1 MRRPLALAL
10 RCALGFAVLTLAPA
24 AQAQR
29 ATLSGYVRDAATG
42 ETLLGANVLVV
53 GTDRGTGTN
62 TSGFYALPDLAPG
75 TYAVAFSFLGYT
87 TRRDTVT
94 LAAGEARRL
103 DVALRPEAVT
113 GGEVVVEGQA
123 PIEEQAQVGLQT
135 LPIRLVQQLPSV
147 FEADLFRS
155 IQLLPGVKASSDFS
169 SKLYIRGGSPDQ
181 TLIQLDGTTVYN
193 PTHFFGFFST
203 FNTEAIKDVRLYK
216 GAYPALYGGR
226 LGAVIDVYNRDGN
239 RNEREGMVQVGLL
252 ASRAGV
258 EGPLAVGGTRGS
270 FMVAV
275 RRSTLEPLLAVLR
288 EQLDGGGIPESFYF
302 YDVNARV
309 GLDLSPNDRLS
320 ISGYAGRD
328 LVGVP
333 LGEGT
338 RFDLDYGNRTLSA
351 AYNRVL
357 SGTVFAQ
364 LRATASQYFSR
375 PTGSIGTTGFERP
388 NTITDYSGRLDVEW
402 LPGQRFELRGG
413 AWAGL
418 LNLRLRSEFNE
429 QVGIDFVNPSTYGS
443 GYVQARIRP
452 TPEWIVTTGLRADAF
467 RSDTDN
473 RADAREGATAG
484 YVRLAPHVQVER
496 LFGPN
501 TVAQFAAGRYNQ
513 FLSLISTEAF
523 SGFDTWVTT
532 GTGVPPQASEQAVLG
547 LKTRLSE
554 AYRLDV
560 EVYGRTLR
568 ELFDIRPEV
577 QDVAGLS
584 YEELFRF
591 GEGYAYGTEVLLE
604 RGVGRLT
611 GLVSYTLAT
620 TRRRYPAEPA
630 FAVFFPPKYDRT
642 HDVSV
647 VVNYDLGRRWT
658 LTLAGVYSTG
668 QAYTLPVGRDQVNL
682 PFGDAFDGLYSVRL
696 NSQRLPP
703 YHRMDAGVTRTGRF
717 FRVADY
723 EVQFQIVNLYN
734 RRNVWFIQ
742 YDFEENPVE
751 ATEVRQLPI
760 LPNLSFSLRF

>member
-1 MRRPLALAL
+1 MSRFATAVAALFVLAA
-10 RCALGFAVLTLAPA
+10 APSAQPAGSGAVNGF
-24 AQAQR
+24 
-29 ATLSGYVRDAATG
+29 VRDAETG
-42 ETLLGANVLVV
+42 ETLIQATVLVE
-53 GTDRGTGTN
+53 GTTRGTTTN
-62 TSGFYALPDLAPG
+62 AEGFYSLGGLAPADSLRLRYSFVG
-75 TYAVAFSFLGYT
+75 YETVRRTVAVG
-87 TRRDTVT
+87 
-94 LAAGEARRL
+94 AGVQRV
-103 DVALRPEAVT
+103 DVELRPET
-113 GGEVVVEGQA
+113 LGEVVVTADE
-123 PIEEQAQVGLQT
+123 PIEEERAPGLQEV
-135 LPIRLVQQLPSV
+135 PIRLVESLPSV

-155 IQLLPGVKASSDFS
+155 IQLLPGVKAASDFS
-169 SKLYIRGGSPDQ
+169 SALYIRGGSPDQ
-181 TLIQLDGTTVYN
+181 TLILLDGTTVYN

-203 FNTEAIKDVRLYK
+203 FNTEAIKDARLFK
-216 GAYPALYGGR
+216 GAYPSQYGGR
-226 LGAVIDVYNRDGN
+226 LGAVLDVTNREGN
-239 RNEREGMVQVGLL
+239 RNRLAGNLSVGLL
-252 ASRAGV
+252 ASRVGI
-258 EGPLAVGGTRGS
+258 EGPFADGRGN
-270 FMVAV
+270 FMVAA

-309 GLDLSPNDRLS
+309 GVDLTPNDRVS
-320 ISGYAGRD
+320 VSGYAGRD

-351 AYNRVL
+351 AYNRIL

-375 PTGSIGTTGFERP
+375 PTGSIGSTGFERP

-402 LPGQRFELRGG
+402 LPSQRFELRGG

-418 LNLRLRSEFNE
+418 LDLRLRSEFNE

-443 GYVQARIRP
+443 GYVQARLRP

-473 RADAREGATAG
+473 RADTREGATAG
-484 YVRLAPHVQVER
+484 YVRLAPHLQVER

-532 GTGVPPQASEQAVLG
+532 GSGVPPQASEQAVVG
-547 LKTRLSE
+547 LKTRLGE

-577 QDVAGLS
+577 QDVAGLT
-584 YEELFRF
+584 YQELFRF

-604 RGVGRLT
+604 RGVGRVT

-658 LTLAGVYSTG
+658 LTAAGVYATG
-668 QAYTLPVGRDQVNL
+668 QAYTLPVGRYQVDL
-682 PFGDAFDGLYSVRL
+682 PFGSDPANGLYSVRL

-703 YHRMDAGVTRTGRF
+703 YHRVDVGLTRTGRF

-723 EVQFQIVNLYN
+723 EFQFQIVNLYN

-742 YDFEENPVE
+742 YDFDENPVE
-751 ATEVRQLPI
+751 ATPVRQLPI